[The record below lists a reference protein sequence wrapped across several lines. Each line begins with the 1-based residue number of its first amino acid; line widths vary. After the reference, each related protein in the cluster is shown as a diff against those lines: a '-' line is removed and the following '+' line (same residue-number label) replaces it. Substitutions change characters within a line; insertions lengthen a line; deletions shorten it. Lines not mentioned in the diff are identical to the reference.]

1 MGAVEFRT
9 MEPDLPLFVL
19 PMVLF
24 PGEVQELRVFEPR
37 YRQMLDTCVLD
48 ERPFGLVNSDPFN
61 PVNGWDGP
69 RTHGCEAIIT
79 HHETRGMNH
88 FITVRG
94 GRKFRVD
101 RVIEPV
107 LPPFSDPS
115 MTDFVNEDG
124 ALADVE
130 QLIDHVGPDHEHH
143 RLYISAEVT
152 YLPEDTTAL
161 SEDQQG
167 LLRDT
172 VSEVLN
178 QVGAGMN
185 IQEAVLTGWVNDFCE
200 EHLDGTAQSVY
211 HVASLLLNTT
221 EARQLVLDADTVA
234 EAMEELHLHVN
245 PLGLE
250 EE

>member
-1 MGAVEFRT
+1 MGAVGFGN

-69 RTHGCEAIIT
+69 RAHGCEAIIT

-88 FITVRG
+88 FITIRG

-101 RVIEPV
+101 RVIEPA

-115 MTDFVNEDG
+115 MTEFVNEDG

-130 QLIDHVGPDHEHH
+130 QLVDHVGPDHDHH

-152 YLPEDTTAL
+152 YLPEDTTPLNGA
-161 SEDQQG
+161 QQA

-172 VSEVLN
+172 VSGVLHHF
-178 QVGAGMN
+178 GAGMN
-185 IQEAVLTGWVNDFCE
+185 IQEAVLTGWVEDFCN
-200 EHLDGTAQSVY
+200 EHLDGTSQSVY
-211 HVASLLLNTT
+211 HVASLLLNST
-221 EARQLVLDADTVA
+221 EARQQVLAAGSVA

-245 PLGLE
+245 PGGFE